1 MYYEPGL
8 TPHGLPHDPFKS
20 CVVPRPIGWISTVD
34 AQGRDNLA
42 PYSQF
47 QNVTFNPPIVMFS
60 ANQDTSGQRKDS
72 VRNAE
77 DTGEFVRNLATYE
90 LRDAVNISAQELPHG
105 VDEFERVGLAK
116 LPSRKVKPA
125 RVAGSPIQFECVY
138 LNTLRF
144 PGVPPMGTADVVFGR
159 VVAVHIADEV
169 LTPEGFVDV
178 LKIRPLAR
186 MGYFDY
192 TTVDSKFQMVI
203 PGDSRAHL
211 AGLQRARLR
220 HRQVK
225 PAAARQH
232 HVLAGL
238 GVAHDGG
245 ELEAGLARFGHAQ
258 HPVGARAF
266 ADGAGEAPALGHQ
279 RGHGAGAQVLDDDTH
294 GFHS

>member
-1 MYYEPGL
+1 MYYEPGK

-60 ANQDTSGQRKDS
+60 ANQDTGGQRKDS

-77 DTGEFVRNLATYE
+77 ETGEFVWNMATYA
-90 LRDAVNISAQELPHG
+90 LRDAVNISAEELPHG
-105 VDEFERVGLAK
+105 VDEFERAGLTK
-116 LPSRKVKPA
+116 LPSRKVRPA

-169 LTPEGFVDV
+169 ITPEGLVDV
-178 LKIRPLAR
+178 LKIQPLAR

-192 TTVDSKFQMVI
+192 TFVDNKFQMVI
-203 PGDSRAHL
+203 PGNSRALL
-211 AGLQRARLR
+211 AGLEGSPD
-220 HRQVK
+220 K
-225 PAAARQH
+225 
-232 HVLAGL
+232 
-238 GVAHDGG
+238 
-245 ELEAGLARFGHAQ
+245 
-258 HPVGARAF
+258 
-266 ADGAGEAPALGHQ
+266 
-279 RGHGAGAQVLDDDTH
+279 AGAALEP
-294 GFHS
+294 